1 VLPFYI
7 FHQTIILCVG
17 WFVIRWNMGM
27 PWKFLIIA
35 VVSFALIMVLYEVL
49 VRPFNL
55 VRFLFGLRPKKK
67 AAEPSAATPEGF
79 GA

>member
-1 VLPFYI
+1 
-7 FHQTIILCVG
+7 
-17 WFVIRWNMGM
+17 
-27 PWKFLIIA
+27 
-35 VVSFALIMVLYEVL
+35 MVLYEVL